1 MVVAFV
7 MVGEVVIKQLNPLP
21 NDFLEEKRTKDRFI
35 NLYEIAQSDEKK
47 SKKIFSQDNVSQLSF
62 LQFDDQTMTGH
73 S

>member
-47 SKKIFSQDNVSQLSF
+47 SFHK
-62 LQFDDQTMTGH
+62 TMLVNCP
-73 S
+73 SCSSMIKR